1 MLHHDYSTIMIKIKT
16 ETHQTTDGSNRLKEV
31 FGFENTVTHS
41 ITLSRSKTKMKT
53 DAGKTMPELLV
64 VTSYPP
70 RECGIATYSQDLIQA
85 LNHKFNQSFTI
96 KVCALEAEETSFD
109 YPAEVKFKLKT
120 SVAADYHKTAKL
132 INQNNNIKI
141 VLIQHEFGLF
151 YEQEEAFLQ
160 FIHEITKPVM
170 AVFHTV
176 LPRPDEAF
184 MEKVQHIVEACQVVI
199 VMTHNSAE
207 LLINDYGVAEEKI
220 AVIAH
225 GTHLVQHLDEK
236 LLKKKYGLT
245 DRKVITTF
253 GLLSRG
259 KGIETTLDA
268 LPEIIKT
275 NPTIMFLVI
284 GATHPEVVK
293 KDGEVYRRKL
303 EAMVLQNGLTEHVKF
318 INRYLAL
325 SELLEYLQLTDI
337 YVFSS
342 NDPNQAV
349 SGTFAYAMSCG
360 CPIIST
366 PIPHAKEV
374 LTEDTGIIFDFNNS
388 EQLAKAASSLLSDDN
403 LRMNMIKNTLQK
415 VFATCWENSA
425 IAHASLLNKV
435 GGIKLHY
442 NLPKM
447 NLDHLKRMTTHFGMI
462 QFSNI
467 SQPDLD
473 SGYTLDDN
481 ARAMISMCMD
491 YELTAHEADL
501 KYLHIYLDFINYC
514 QLRDGSFLNYVDKD
528 KKFTQQNYSV
538 NLEDSNG
545 RAMWA
550 LGFLISKKELL
561 PAAMIATAED
571 ILNRAMPQL
580 RSIFSTRAMAFA
592 IKGMYYYNI
601 GIKSHKAIMLIKILA
616 NRLVQMYKHESEQ
629 KWEWFEPY
637 LTYANSVLPE
647 ALLCAGQVTGDI
659 RYKEIARESFDFL
672 LSSIFN
678 DQGIEVVSN
687 KRWLFKGELP
697 GKYGEQ
703 PIDVAYTIMALRKF
717 NEVYKSSDYS
727 DKLTIA
733 FNWFLGQNRLNQ
745 IIYNPCTGGCYD
757 GIEENHSN
765 PNQGAE
771 STVSYLMARMTVE
784 QFKLSQ
790 PARLYREEQI
800 KMLTSHWK
808 STPVNRQ

>member
-1 MLHHDYSTIMIKIKT
+1 MMKT
-16 ETHQTTDGSNRLKEV
+16 KTKTHLLNDGSNRLQEV
-31 FGFENTVTHS
+31 FGFENSGTRAMTFS
-41 ITLSRSKTKMKT
+41 ESKPKIKP
-53 DAGKTMPELLV
+53 DLGKSLPELLV
-64 VTSYPP
+64 ITSYPP
-70 RECGIATYSQDLIQA
+70 RECGIATYSEDLIHA
-85 LNHKFNQSFTI
+85 LNHKFDQSFII
-96 KVCALEAEETSFD
+96 KVCALEAEDTTFD

-120 SVAADYHKTAKL
+120 SIAADYHKTAL
-132 INQNNNIKI
+132 AINQNKNIKV

-160 FIHEITKPVM
+160 FMHEIAKPIIT
-170 AVFHTV
+170 VFHTV

-184 MEKVQHIVEACQVVI
+184 REKVQFIIEACQMVV
-199 VMTHNSAE
+199 VMTHNSAH
-207 LLINDYGVAEEKI
+207 LLMDDYGVAEEKI
-220 AVIAH
+220 TVIAH

-236 LLKKKYGLT
+236 LLKKKYDLT

-259 KGIETTLDA
+259 KGIETTLNT

-275 NPTIMFLVI
+275 NPEIMFLVI
-284 GATHPEVVK
+284 GATHPEVVRRE
-293 KDGEVYRRKL
+293 GEVYRRKL
-303 EAMVLQNGLTEHVKF
+303 EAMVVEKGLSQHVKF

-325 SELLEYLQLTDI
+325 PELLEYLQLTDI

-374 LTEDTGIIFDFNNS
+374 LTEDTGLIFDFNNS
-388 EQLAKAASSLLSDDN
+388 AQLSSAITTLLTDES
-403 LRMNMIKNTLQK
+403 LRKKMIANTLQK
-415 VFATCWENSA
+415 VFATSWENSA
-425 IAHASLLNKV
+425 IAHASLLKRI
-435 GGIKLHY
+435 GGLKLNY

-447 NLDHLKRMTTHFGMI
+447 NLEHVKRMTTDFGMI
-462 QFSNI
+462 QFSHI

-481 ARAMISMCMD
+481 ARAMIAMCMD
-491 YELTAHEADL
+491 YELTAHETNL
-501 KYLHIYLDFINYC
+501 TYLQIYLDFINYC
-514 QLRDGSFLNYVDKD
+514 QLRDGSFLNYVDTE

-550 LGFLISKKELL
+550 LGFLVSKKEIL
-561 PAAMIATAED
+561 PATMVTTAEN
-571 ILNRAMPQL
+571 ILNRALPQL
-580 RSIFSTRAMAFA
+580 VTIYSPRAMAFA
-592 IKGMYYYNI
+592 IKGMYYYYQ
-601 GIKSHKAIMLIKILA
+601 GSKSPKAVMLIKILA
-616 NRLVQMYKHESEQ
+616 NRLVQMYKHQSE
-629 KWEWFEPY
+629 KGWEWFEPY

-647 ALLCAGQVTGDI
+647 ALLCAGLVTGDI

-678 DQGIEVVSN
+678 GNGIEVVSN
-687 KRWLFKGELP
+687 RRWLFKGEEP

-703 PIDVAYTIMALRKF
+703 PIDVAYTIMTLSKF
-717 NEVYKSSDYS
+717 NEVYKNPDYS
-727 DKLTIA
+727 DKLTLA
-733 FNWFLGQNRLNQ
+733 FNWFLGHNRLEQ
-745 IIYNPCTGGCYD
+745 IVYNPCTGGCYD
-757 GIEENHSN
+757 GLEENHIN

-771 STVSYLMARMTVE
+771 STISYLMARLTIE
-784 QFKLSQ
+784 KFNLTQ
-790 PARLYREEQI
+790 PARLHREEQI
-800 KMLTSHWK
+800 RLVTPHWK